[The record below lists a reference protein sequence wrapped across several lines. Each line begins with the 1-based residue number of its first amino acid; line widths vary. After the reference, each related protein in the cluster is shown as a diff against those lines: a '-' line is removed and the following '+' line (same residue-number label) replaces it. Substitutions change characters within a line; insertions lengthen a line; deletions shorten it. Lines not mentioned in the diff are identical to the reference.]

1 MLIVEKLKVSYSGVP
16 AVHDV
21 SFRVPEG
28 NIVAM
33 VGSNGAGKSTTMRAI
48 AGLIRP
54 DSGNVS
60 LLGQCIDGLAPHEIV
75 GRGIS
80 LVPEGRRIFGK
91 LTVMENLILGA
102 YTVASRDAVEESLKA
117 VFSIFPIL
125 EERKVQRAGT
135 LSGGE
140 QSMLTVARALMARPR
155 LMMLDEPSLGL
166 MPVFVDRVFDLI
178 REINER
184 GTTVLLVEQ
193 NVRASLELA
202 DYAYVLQNGRT
213 VLEGDSHDLLESE
226 LVKRS
231 YLGM

>member
-1 MLIVEKLKVSYSGVP
+1 
-16 AVHDV
+16 
-21 SFRVPEG
+21 
-28 NIVAM
+28 
-33 VGSNGAGKSTTMRAI
+33 
-48 AGLIRP
+48 
-54 DSGNVS
+54 
-60 LLGQCIDGLAPHEIV
+60 
-75 GRGIS
+75 
-80 LVPEGRRIFGK
+80 
-91 LTVMENLILGA
+91 MENLILGA

>member
-1 MLIVEKLKVSYSGVP
+1 VLIVEKLKVSYSGVP